1 MLATEYANY
10 YNIPPQ
16 MENESDNQFQHRV
29 AGALRDAG
37 LIIEAHEAQHNAR
50 YDENDN
56 VMAGI
61 TGAIAMALQ
70 GVNYGSTGSRLV
82 GDELAAG
89 TIALA
94 PKSDF
99 SADELMIAMMLRG
112 YLK

>member
-16 MENESDNQFQHRV
+16 EENESNNQFQHRV
-29 AGALRDAG
+29 AGALRDQG
-37 LIIEAHEAQHNAR
+37 HIIEAHEAQHNAR
-50 YDENDN
+50 YDQNEN

-61 TGAIAMALQ
+61 AGAMAMAIQ
-70 GVNYGSTGSRLV
+70 GVSYGSASSSLV

-89 TIALA
+89 TIALS
-94 PKSDF
+94 PKPDF
-99 SADELMIAMMLRG
+99 SADELLLTMMLRG